1 MGSVAERGEGA
12 DSTGWGGAD
21 GGRICIIGPMK
32 QLALGL
38 VVEVT
43 LGLEASVPGGNA
55 ELVHALQRVVA
66 RAGDNRAVFLWGAP
80 GSGRSHWLS
89 ACAVDALTAGRDVIR
104 FDPAADPFEGPAL
117 QPNAVMLADDV
128 QTLDDAAQVR
138 LFVRWNEAKEHDAAI
153 VVTGDAPPAKLEVR
167 PDLATRLGWGL
178 VYQVQM
184 LSDAEKATALIRHAH
199 ARGLRMGDDVAAY
212 MMSHGRRDLPSLLAA
227 LDALD
232 RSSLEQH
239 RPLTVP
245 LLREVLQASPFPKL

>member
-1 MGSVAERGEGA
+1 MGSVAERGEGP

-43 LGLEASVPGGNA
+43 LGLEASVPGANA
-55 ELVHALQRVVA
+55 ELVHALRRIVLQE
-66 RAGDNRAVFLWGAP
+66 AGTRAVFLWGAP

-104 FDPAADPFEGPAL
+104 FDPTADPFAGPPL
-117 QPNAVMLADDV
+117 NPDTVILADDV
-128 QTLDDAAQVR
+128 QTLDNDAQVR
-138 LFVRWNEAKEHDAAI
+138 LFVRWNEAKENDAAI
-153 VVTGDAPPAKLEVR
+153 VVTGDAPPASLAVR

-199 ARGLRMGDDVAAY
+199 ARGLRMGDEVAAY
-212 MMSHGRRDLPSLLAA
+212 MMSHGRRDLPSLIAA

-232 RSSLEQH
+232 RSSMEQH
-239 RPLTVP
+239 RPLTIP
-245 LLREVLQASPFPKL
+245 LLREVLQAPPVPRH

>member
-1 MGSVAERGEGA
+1 MGSVAKRGEGA

-43 LGLEASVPGGNA
+43 LGLETSVSGGNA
-55 ELVHALQRVVA
+55 ELVHALQRIA
-66 RAGDNRAVFLWGAP
+66 LREAGTRAVFLWGAP

-89 ACAVDALTAGRDVIR
+89 ACAVDALMAGRDVIR
-104 FDPAADPFEGPAL
+104 FDPEADPFDGPAL
-117 QPNAVMLADDV
+117 HPNAVILADDAHL
-128 QTLDDAAQVR
+128 LDDAAQVR
-138 LFVRWNEAKEHDAAI
+138 LFVRWNEAKENDAAI
-153 VVTGDAPPAKLEVR
+153 VVTGNAPPATLSVR
-167 PDLATRLGWGL
+167 ADLATRLGWGL
-178 VYQVQM
+178 VYQVQT
-184 LSDAEKATALIRHAH
+184 LSDAEKAAALVRHAH

-212 MMSHGRRDLPSLLAA
+212 MMSHGRRDLPSLISA

-245 LLREVLQASPFPKL
+245 LLREVLQTPPVPRS